1 MVNFTEMCQREP
13 KKSSRS
19 TSRDGVAKPQSWI
32 MEAQRRFGPYPRDR
46 AGLARG
52 LHHCPCGVGAARP
65 RCERQK
71 LTDIDAATGWGLA
84 TVQLHRRAYLPRA
97 AHCPPRRCR
106 EAAEPWLDP
115 QSDRRRAG
123 SRPPP
128 RRLHP
133 SGRWQE
139 SPGYGVLVISS
150 QVCLYSWPE
159 VSTRRPFRAHSLS
172 IQSRECRTSGGPA
185 NHSDPS

>member
-84 TVQLHRRAYLPRA
+84 TVQCIAAPISREQRTARLDAVVKLRNRGLTHRAIGDAMGLARRRVAYILRA
-97 AHCPPRRCR
+97 A
-106 EAAEPWLDP
+106 
-115 QSDRRRAG
+115 G
-123 SRPPP
+123 KSRQAMEF
-128 RRLHP
+128 
-133 SGRWQE
+133 S
-139 SPGYGVLVISS
+139 
-150 QVCLYSWPE
+150 
-159 VSTRRPFRAHSLS
+159 
-172 IQSRECRTSGGPA
+172 
-185 NHSDPS
+185 